1 MPFIIYNTSMSIH
14 DFVNKIK
21 GLKSV
26 SREDLYTILIL
37 IIVAF
42 GAFYLGKIS
51 NIKLDNNNVD
61 IVNTKIG
68 EGIEYIK

>member
-1 MPFIIYNTSMSIH
+1 MSIH
-14 DFVNKIK
+14 DFANKIK
-21 GLKSV
+21 GLKAV
-26 SREDLYTILIL
+26 GKEDLYSVIIL

-51 NIKLDNNNVD
+51 NIKLDNNSVE

-68 EGIEYIK
+68 EGIVYIK